1 MSVNRTSRP
10 DPTPGTAAGA
20 VPGAVPGTT
29 TGAATAGTP
38 GGLAEFLRTRRSRLR
53 PEDVDLPDFG
63 GRRRVAGLR
72 REELAQLAGVSVDYY
87 TRLEQ
92 GRVGNPSDAVLDAV
106 ARALRLD
113 PEEAGHLHRLART
126 RPTRAGGSG
135 GTGRGPARGSAAPQ
149 KVRPSMAR
157 LLDAMPDV
165 PAVVMGRRM
174 DILAWNSAAA
184 ALLGDYATLAPAER
198 NIARITFLDPASRTL
213 FDDWVGCARENV
225 AFLHL
230 EAGRRPDDPRLAELI
245 GELSVRSQEF
255 RQWWAEHPVRDKT
268 SGRKVFRHPLVG
280 RMELVYDTLRS
291 ADDPDQA
298 LVTYTADPGSPSED
312 ALRMLIS
319 WEADRVARP
328 H

>member
-1 MSVNRTSRP
+1 MSANRTSR
-10 DPTPGTAAGA
+10 PTPGTAAA
-20 VPGAVPGTT
+20 ASAVPGTAT
-29 TGAATAGTP
+29 TPVAGTP
-38 GGLAEFLRTRRSRLR
+38 SGLAEFLRTRRSRLR

-126 RPTRAGGSG
+126 RPTRGSGAGGA
-135 GTGRGPARGSAAPQ
+135 GRGPARGSAAPQ
-149 KVRPSMAR
+149 KVRPSMVR

-174 DILAWNSAAA
+174 DILAWNSAAV
-184 ALLGDYATLAPAER
+184 ALLGDYGTLAPAER

-213 FDDWVGCARENV
+213 YDDWVGCARENV

-230 EAGRRPDDPRLAELI
+230 EAGRRPDDPRLAELV

-255 RQWWAEHPVRDKT
+255 RHWWAEHPVRDKT
-268 SGRKVFRHPLVG
+268 SGHKVFHHPLVG

-328 H
+328 R

>member
-1 MSVNRTSRP
+1 MSANRTSRP
-10 DPTPGTAAGA
+10 DPTTGTAAGA
-20 VPGAVPGTT
+20 VSGTATSPAAGAPS
-29 TGAATAGTP
+29 
-38 GGLAEFLRTRRSRLR
+38 GLAEFLRTRRSRLR

-126 RPTRAGGSG
+126 RPTRGSG
-135 GTGRGPARGSAAPQ
+135 ARGTGRGPARGSAAPQ
-149 KVRPSMAR
+149 KVRPSMVR

-174 DILAWNSAAA
+174 DILAWNSAAV
-184 ALLGDYATLAPAER
+184 ALLGDYGTLTPAER

-213 FDDWVGCARENV
+213 YDDWVGCARENV

-268 SGRKVFRHPLVG
+268 SGHKVFHHPLVG

-328 H
+328 R

>member
-1 MSVNRTSRP
+1 MSANRTSRP
-10 DPTPGTAAGA
+10 DPASAAGTA
-20 VPGAVPGTT
+20 TS
-29 TGAATAGTP
+29 AATAGTP
-38 GGLAEFLRTRRSRLR
+38 SGLAEFLRTRRSRLR

-135 GTGRGPARGSAAPQ
+135 GTGGTGRGQARGSAVPQ

-268 SGRKVFRHPLVG
+268 SGHKVFRHPLVG

-328 H
+328 PR

>member
-1 MSVNRTSRP
+1 MSANRTSRP
-10 DPTPGTAAGA
+10 DPTSGTATSA
-20 VPGAVPGTT
+20 VSRTATS
-29 TGAATAGTP
+29 AAAGTP
-38 GGLAEFLRTRRSRLR
+38 SGLAEFLRTRRSRLR

-126 RPTRAGGSG
+126 RPTRAGGAG
-135 GTGRGPARGSAAPQ
+135 AGRGPGRGSAAPQ
-149 KVRPSMAR
+149 KVRPSMVR

-174 DILAWNSAAA
+174 DILAWNSAAV
-184 ALLGDYATLAPAER
+184 ALLGDYGTLAPAER

-213 FDDWVGCARENV
+213 YDDWVGCARENV

-255 RQWWAEHPVRDKT
+255 RHWWAEHPVRDKT
-268 SGRKVFRHPLVG
+268 SGHKVFHHPLVG

-298 LVTYTADPGSPSED
+298 LVTYTADTGSPSED

-319 WEADRVARP
+319 WEADRVARSR
-328 H
+328 

>member
-1 MSVNRTSRP
+1 MSANRTSRP
-10 DPTPGTAAGA
+10 DPTAATHA
-20 VPGAVPGTT
+20 HP
-29 TGAATAGTP
+29 TAGTP
-38 GGLAEFLRTRRSRLR
+38 TTAATSTPGGGLAEFLRTRRSRLR

-113 PEEAGHLHRLART
+113 PEESGHLHRLARA
-126 RPTRAGGSG
+126 RPDRARPGR
-135 GTGRGPARGSAAPQ
+135 GRGPAAPQ
-149 KVRPSMAR
+149 QVRPSMAR

-174 DILAWNSAAA
+174 DILAWNSAAV
-184 ALLGDYATLAPAER
+184 ALLGDYGTLAPAER

-213 FDDWVGCARENV
+213 YDDWVACARENV

-230 EAGRRPDDPRLAELI
+230 EAGRRPDDPRLAELV

-255 RQWWAEHPVRDKT
+255 RHWWAEHPVRDKT
-268 SGRKVFRHPLVG
+268 SGHKVFHHPLVG

-319 WEADRVARP
+319 WEADRAVRPRQARSGGS
-328 H
+328 

>member
-1 MSVNRTSRP
+1 MSANRTSRP
-10 DPTPGTAAGA
+10 DLTAASAAPGTAAGTA
-20 VPGAVPGTT
+20 
-29 TGAATAGTP
+29 TGAAAGTAS
-38 GGLAEFLRTRRSRLR
+38 GLAEFLRTRRSRLR

-92 GRVGNPSDAVLDAV
+92 GRVGNPSDAVLDSV

-113 PEEAGHLHRLART
+113 AEEAGHLHRLART
-126 RPTRAGGSG
+126 RPTRAGGVG
-135 GTGRGPARGSAAPQ
+135 GAGGAGRGQARGSAAPQ

-174 DILAWNSAAA
+174 DILAWNSAAV
-184 ALLGDYATLAPAER
+184 ALLGDYSALAPAER

-213 FDDWVGCARENV
+213 YDDWVACARENV

-268 SGRKVFRHPLVG
+268 SGHKVFHHPLVG

-328 H
+328 R

>member
-1 MSVNRTSRP
+1 MSANRTSRP
-10 DPTPGTAAGA
+10 DPTPGTAVSAVTSA
-20 VPGAVPGTT
+20 VPGIATSV
-29 TGAATAGTP
+29 GAAS
-38 GGLAEFLRTRRSRLR
+38 GLAEFLRTRRSRLR

-126 RPTRAGGSG
+126 RPTRAGGAG
-135 GTGRGPARGSAAPQ
+135 GTGGAGRSQARGAAALQ
-149 KVRPSMAR
+149 KVRPSMVR

-174 DILAWNSAAA
+174 DILAWNSAAV
-184 ALLGDYATLAPAER
+184 ALLGDYGTLAPAER

-213 FDDWVGCARENV
+213 YDDWVACARENV

-268 SGRKVFRHPLVG
+268 SGHKVFHHPLVG

-319 WEADRVARP
+319 WEADRIARP
-328 H
+328 R

>member
-1 MSVNRTSRP
+1 MSANRTSRP
-10 DPTPGTAAGA
+10 GPTSGPAAGG
-20 VPGAVPGTT
+20 VS
-29 TGAATAGTP
+29 GAATSPATGTLS
-38 GGLAEFLRTRRSRLR
+38 GLAEFLRTRRSRLR

-126 RPTRAGGSG
+126 RPTRGSG
-135 GTGRGPARGSAAPQ
+135 ARGAGRGPARGSAAPQ
-149 KVRPSMAR
+149 KVRPSMVR

-174 DILAWNSAAA
+174 DILAWNSAAV
-184 ALLGDYATLAPAER
+184 ALLGDYGALAPAER

-213 FDDWVGCARENV
+213 YDDWVACARENV

-255 RQWWAEHPVRDKT
+255 RHWWAEHPVRDKT
-268 SGRKVFRHPLVG
+268 SGHKVFHHPLVG

-328 H
+328 R

>member
-1 MSVNRTSRP
+1 MSANRTSRP
-10 DPTPGTAAGA
+10 DPTTGTAARA
-20 VPGAVPGTT
+20 VSGTAT
-29 TGAATAGTP
+29 TPAAGTP
-38 GGLAEFLRTRRSRLR
+38 SGLAEFLRTRRSRLR

-126 RPTRAGGSG
+126 RPARGSGSG

-149 KVRPSMAR
+149 KVRPSMVR

-174 DILAWNSAAA
+174 DILAWNSAAV
-184 ALLGDYATLAPAER
+184 ALLGDYGTLAPAER

-213 FDDWVGCARENV
+213 YDDWVGCARENV

-255 RQWWAEHPVRDKT
+255 RHWWAEHPVRDKT
-268 SGRKVFRHPLVG
+268 SGHKVFHHPLVG

-328 H
+328 R

>member
-1 MSVNRTSRP
+1 MSANRTSRP
-10 DPTPGTAAGA
+10 DPASAAGTSSAAGTA
-20 VPGAVPGTT
+20 TS
-29 TGAATAGTP
+29 AATAGTP
-38 GGLAEFLRTRRSRLR
+38 SGLAEFLRTRRSRLR

-135 GTGRGPARGSAAPQ
+135 GTGGTGRGQARGSAVPQ

-245 GELSVRSQEF
+245 GELSLRSQEF

-268 SGRKVFRHPLVG
+268 SGHKVFRHPLVG

-328 H
+328 PR